1 MRSKNRRTWAGALL
15 LLLVPA
21 IAVPAAVDY
30 FLKLDGI
37 DGEATAAGHKGEI
50 QLESWSFGE
59 SPTPAGAPGCAV
71 GKAIFTMK
79 EAPSVAKLVAFQTQK
94 RPIPS
99 AVVDVRGER
108 HMLRNVMLT
117 THQVGGAGH
126 SFGLSFSCVT
136 HAGGANLAA
145 DDKHKLKIFPK
156 VETGTPEGILIGLL
170 LPAVQKVRAAP
181 SPMTLGGL
189 QIEGTRA
196 VLLVKAGDPGFV
208 ALQQAFRTKQALPT
222 LQLVG
227 RSPNES
233 WTFSDVTIL
242 GVRPSS
248 TPGFEQFSLNFTKV
262 EGPLSGFQYK
272 HKNE

>member
-1 MRSKNRRTWAGALL
+1 MRSTNRRTWAGALL

-21 IAVPAAVDY
+21 ITALAAVDY

-37 DGEATAAGHKGEI
+37 DGEATDAGHKGEI
-50 QLESWSFGE
+50 QLESWSFGGAQT
-59 SPTPAGAPGCAV
+59 PTGAPGCAS

-79 EAPSVAKLVAFQTQK
+79 EAPSVAKLVAFQTQR

-117 THQVGGAGH
+117 THQIGGAGH
-126 SFGLSFSCVT
+126 SFGLSFTCAT
-136 HAGGANLAA
+136 HAGGVNLGAVQG
-145 DDKHKLKIFPK
+145 KHFPK
-156 VETGTPEGILIGLL
+156 VEAGTPEGILIGLL

-196 VLLVKAGDPGFV
+196 TLLVKAGDPGFV
-208 ALQQAFRTKQALPT
+208 ALQQAFRMKQALPT

-233 WTFSDVTIL
+233 WTFSDVTIQS
-242 GVRPSS
+242 VRPSA